1 MDFLRNLFGKKQEAA
16 GGFQPDASR
25 RISTLKTMGEWGG
38 LLASK
43 QGNTVIYLYGGIEIP
58 AGEWLYFLYH
68 LETQPDHRIIF
79 SDTACFWLKIPTPF
93 DLSEPGG
100 NMYHPIP
107 KEIKDFIIQDGS
119 YAEWNNAFHAIDDYF
134 SKDQG
139 WKNQWSWRTNRVKHF
154 MSGECSDWVSKS
166 EA

>member
-1 MDFLRNLFGKKQEAA
+1 MGLLNRLFGKKQEAA
-16 GGFQPDASR
+16 GGFQSDVSR
-25 RISTLKTMGEWGG
+25 RISRLKTMEEWGG

-43 QGNTVIYLYGGIEIP
+43 QGDTVIYLHGGKEIP

-79 SDTACFWLKIPTPF
+79 SDTACFWLRIPRPF
-93 DLSEPGG
+93 ALGGPG
-100 NMYHPIP
+100 NMYYPIP

-134 SKDQG
+134 SRDDG
-139 WKNQWSWRTNRVKHF
+139 WKYQWSWRTNRVKHF
-154 MSGECSDWVSKS
+154 MSGECSAWVSKS